1 MRITLVR
8 DDGKVNTMRTL
19 RIEQLVEQMKVET
32 KTQPVSKMREVL
44 PFMLPGDKND
54 YVQKVPKLI
63 PAAAFFRKGGITT
76 MSEYNGIVM
85 IQVNNLSGRMEAD
98 EVKERV
104 KELPQTYLAFTGS
117 SGKSVKVWVRFTY
130 PNDRLPTTSEEA
142 ELFHAHAYRLAVK
155 FYQPQLPY
163 DIELKVPSLEQYC
176 RLTFD
181 PHLYFN
187 PEAMP
192 IYMKQ
197 PAAMPGEVTYR
208 ERVQTET
215 SPLQRLAPGYEKCN
229 ALSVL
234 FEAAFARALDE
245 ETDYQPEGDKQSLL
259 INLAG
264 HCFRAGIPEEDTVRW
279 SRAHYRLPKDDTLV
293 RGTVRN
299 VYRTCEGFASKSSL
313 LPEQLFVMQM
323 DEFMK
328 RRYDFRFNQL
338 TSQVECRERNSFNFY
353 FHPVDKRLMASIA
366 MNAHYEGLKLWDK
379 DVVRYL
385 NSDHVPVYQPIE
397 EFLYDLPHW
406 DGKDHIGDLAKR
418 VPCDHP
424 HWAQLFR
431 RWFLSMIAHWRGMGK
446 NHANSTSPI
455 LIGPQAYRKSTFC
468 RLILPPCLQAYYTD
482 SIDFSR
488 KRDAELYLNRFLLIN
503 MDEFDQIGINQQ
515 SFLKHILQKPVVN
528 TRRPNASAVEELRR
542 YASFIGTSNH
552 KDLLTDTSG
561 SRRFIGVEVTGVID
575 VVRPID
581 YEQLYAQ
588 AMALLRS
595 NERYWFDEKEEAIMT
610 EANREFEQ
618 SPAIEQL
625 FQVYYRVA
633 EEEEEGEWLL
643 AADILQRIQKASKMK
658 ISSGQVNYFGRI
670 LQKLGVKSFIVNDQV
685 RDVKTLSG
693 GESFVAALAMALGMA
708 DMIQDSRGSV
718 HIDTMFIDEGFGALS
733 EETRNQAIAVLNE
746 LSGGK
751 RLVGIIS
758 HVSELKAQVG
768 TKLVVTRTDKGSHAH
783 WEMD

>member
-1 MRITLVR
+1 MRITQIR
-8 DDGKVNTMRTL
+8 DDGKVNTLRTL
-19 RIEQLVEQMKVET
+19 KIEQLVEQMKVET
-32 KTQPVSKMREVL
+32 KARLVSAMREVL
-44 PFMLPGDKND
+44 PYILPGDKND
-54 YVQKVPKLI
+54 YVQKVPKLL
-63 PAAAFFRKGGITT
+63 PAAAFIRKNGIMT

-85 IQVNNLSGRMEAD
+85 LQVNNLSGLMEAD
-98 EVKERV
+98 AVKERV

-117 SGKSVKVWVRFTY
+117 SGKSVKIWVRFTY
-130 PNDRLPTTSEEA
+130 PDDLLPVGREQA

-155 FYQPQLPY
+155 FYQPQLPF
-163 DIELKVPSLEQYC
+163 DIDLKEPSLEQYC
-176 RLTFD
+176 RLTYD
-181 PHLYFN
+181 PDLYFN

-197 PAAMPGEVTYR
+197 PMAMPTEMTYR
-208 ERVQTET
+208 EQVQTEA
-215 SPLQRLAPGYEKCN
+215 SPLQRLAPGYESHH

-245 ETDYQPEGDKQSLL
+245 QQDGYSLGDDIHSLL
-259 INLAG
+259 VCLAG

-279 SRAHYRLPKDDTLV
+279 TRAHYRLPEDDFLI
-293 RGTVRN
+293 RETVRN
-299 VYRTCEGFASKSSL
+299 VYRTSKGFADKSSL

-328 RRYDFRFNQL
+328 RRYEFRFNQL
-338 TSQVECRERNSFNFY
+338 TSQVECRQRNSFDFY
-353 FHPVDKRLMASIA
+353 FRPVDRRLMASIT
-366 MNAHYEGLKLWDK
+366 MNAQYEGLKLWDK

-385 NSDHVPVYQPIE
+385 NSDRVPLYQPVE
-397 EFLYDLPHW
+397 EFLYGLPHW

-418 VPCDHP
+418 VPCDNP

-431 RWFLSMIAHWRGMGK
+431 RWFLSMVAHWRGLSK

-455 LIGPQAYRKSTFC
+455 LVGPQAYRKSTFC

-515 SFLKHILQKPVVN
+515 SFVKHILQKPVVN

-561 SRRFIGVEVTGVID
+561 SRRYIGVEVTGVID

-588 AMALLRS
+588 AMAALYH
-595 NERYWFDEKEEAIMT
+595 NERYWFDEKEEAILT
-610 EANREFEQ
+610 EANQEFEQ

-625 FQVYYRVA
+625 FLVYYRVA
-633 EEEEEGEWLL
+633 EDEEEGEWLL
-643 AADILQRIQKASKMK
+643 AADLLQRIQKASKMK
-658 ISSGQVNYFGRI
+658 FSPGQVNYFGRI
-670 LQKLGVKSFIVNDQV
+670 LQRLGVQSY
-685 RDVKTLSG
+685 RKTRG
-693 GESFVAALAMALGMA
+693 VYYHVVA
-708 DMIQDSRGSV
+708 V
-718 HIDTMFIDEGFGALS
+718 
-733 EETRNQAIAVLNE
+733 
-746 LSGGK
+746 
-751 RLVGIIS
+751 
-758 HVSELKAQVG
+758 
-768 TKLVVTRTDKGSHAH
+768 
-783 WEMD
+783 

>member
-1 MRITLVR
+1 MRITQIR
-8 DDGKVNTMRTL
+8 DDGKVNTLRTL
-19 RIEQLVEQMKVET
+19 KIEQLVEQMKVET
-32 KTQPVSKMREVL
+32 KAQLVSAMREVL
-44 PFMLPGDKND
+44 PYILPGDKND
-54 YVQKVPKLI
+54 YVQKVPKLL
-63 PAAAFFRKGGITT
+63 PAAAFIRKNGIMT

-85 IQVNNLSGRMEAD
+85 LQVNNLSGLMEAD
-98 EVKERV
+98 AVKERV

-117 SGKSVKVWVRFTY
+117 SGKSVKIWVRFTY
-130 PNDRLPTTSEEA
+130 PDDLLTVGREQA

-155 FYQPQLPY
+155 FYQPQLPF
-163 DIELKVPSLEQYC
+163 DIDLKEPSLEQYC
-176 RLTFD
+176 RLTYD
-181 PHLYFN
+181 PDLYFN

-197 PAAMPGEVTYR
+197 PMAMPTEMTYR
-208 ERVQTET
+208 EQVQTEA
-215 SPLQRLAPGYEKCN
+215 SPLQRLAPGYESHH

-245 ETDYQPEGDKQSLL
+245 QQDGYSLGDDIHSLL
-259 INLAG
+259 VCLAG

-279 SRAHYRLPKDDTLV
+279 TRAHYRLPEDDFLI
-293 RGTVRN
+293 RETVRN
-299 VYRTCEGFASKSSL
+299 VYRTSKGFADKSSL

-328 RRYDFRFNQL
+328 RRYEFRFNQL
-338 TSQVECRERNSFNFY
+338 TSQVECRQRNSFDFY
-353 FHPVDKRLMASIA
+353 FRPVDRRLMASIT
-366 MNAHYEGLKLWDK
+366 MNAQYEGLKLWDK

-385 NSDHVPVYQPIE
+385 NSDRVPLYQPVE
-397 EFLYDLPHW
+397 EFLYGLPHW

-418 VPCDHP
+418 VPCDNP

-431 RWFLSMIAHWRGMGK
+431 RWFLSMVAHWRGLSK

-455 LIGPQAYRKSTFC
+455 LVGPQAYRKSTFC

-515 SFLKHILQKPVVN
+515 SFVKHILQKPVVN

-561 SRRFIGVEVTGVID
+561 SRRYIGVEVTGVID

-588 AMALLRS
+588 AMAALYH
-595 NERYWFDEKEEAIMT
+595 NERYWFDEKEEAILT
-610 EANREFEQ
+610 EANQEFEQ

-625 FQVYYRVA
+625 FLVYYRVA
-633 EEEEEGEWLL
+633 EDEEEGEWLL
-643 AADILQRIQKASKMK
+643 AADLLQRIQKASKMK
-658 ISSGQVNYFGRI
+658 FSPGQVNYFGRI
-670 LQKLGVKSFIVNDQV
+670 LQRLGVQSY
-685 RDVKTLSG
+685 RKTRG
-693 GESFVAALAMALGMA
+693 VYYHVVA
-708 DMIQDSRGSV
+708 V
-718 HIDTMFIDEGFGALS
+718 
-733 EETRNQAIAVLNE
+733 
-746 LSGGK
+746 
-751 RLVGIIS
+751 
-758 HVSELKAQVG
+758 
-768 TKLVVTRTDKGSHAH
+768 
-783 WEMD
+783 

>member
-1 MRITLVR
+1 MRITQIR
-8 DDGKVNTMRTL
+8 DDGKVNTLRTL
-19 RIEQLVEQMKVET
+19 KIEQLVELMKVET
-32 KTQPVSKMREVL
+32 KAQLVSGMREVL
-44 PFMLPGDKND
+44 PYILPGDKND
-54 YVQKVPKLI
+54 YVQKVPKLL
-63 PAAAFFRKGGITT
+63 PAAAFVRKNGIMT
-76 MSEYNGIVM
+76 MDEYNGVVM
-85 IQVNNLSGRMEAD
+85 IQVNNLSGLMEAD

-117 SGKSVKVWVRFTY
+117 SGKSVKIWVRFTY
-130 PNDRLPTTSEEA
+130 PNDLLPADREQA

-155 FYQPQLPY
+155 FYQPQLPF
-163 DIELKVPSLEQYC
+163 DIELKEPSLEQYC

-181 PHLYFN
+181 PDLYFN
-187 PEAMP
+187 PESMP

-197 PAAMPGEVTYR
+197 PMAMPGETTYR
-208 ERVQTET
+208 EQVQAEA
-215 SPLQRLAPGYEKCN
+215 SPMQRLAPGYDKHH

-245 ETDYQPEGDKQSLL
+245 QVSYSPGNDIHSLL
-259 INLAG
+259 VCLAG

-279 SRAHYRLPKDDTLV
+279 SRAHYRLPNDDLLI
-293 RGTVRN
+293 RETVKN
-299 VYRTCEGFASKSSL
+299 VYRTCEGFADKSSL

-328 RRYDFRFNQL
+328 RRYEFRFNQL
-338 TSQVECRERNSFNFY
+338 TSQVECRQRNSFDFY
-353 FHPVDKRLMASIA
+353 FRPVDRRLMASIT
-366 MNAHYEGLKLWDK
+366 MNAQYEGLKLWDK

-385 NSDHVPVYQPIE
+385 NSDRVPIYQPVE
-397 EFLYDLPHW
+397 EFLYGLPHW

-418 VPCDHP
+418 VPCSNP

-431 RWFLSMIAHWRGMGK
+431 RWFLSMVAHWRGLGK

-455 LIGPQAYRKSTFC
+455 LVGPQAYRKSTFC

-503 MDEFDQIGINQQ
+503 MDEFDQIGITQQ
-515 SFLKHILQKPVVN
+515 PFLKHILQKPVVN

-561 SRRFIGVEVTGVID
+561 SRRYLGVEVTGVID
-575 VVRPID
+575 VVCPVD

-588 AMALLRS
+588 AMAALYH
-595 NERYWFDEKEEAIMT
+595 NERYWFDEKEEAIMM
-610 EANREFEQ
+610 EANQEFEQ

-625 FQVYYRVA
+625 FLVYYRIA
-633 EEEEEGEWLL
+633 EDDEEGEWML

-658 ISSGQVNYFGRI
+658 FSPGQVNYFGRI
-670 LQKLGVKSFIVNDQV
+670 MRRLGVKSY
-685 RDVKTLSG
+685 RKTHG
-693 GESFVAALAMALGMA
+693 VYYHVVA
-708 DMIQDSRGSV
+708 
-718 HIDTMFIDEGFGALS
+718 
-733 EETRNQAIAVLNE
+733 
-746 LSGGK
+746 
-751 RLVGIIS
+751 
-758 HVSELKAQVG
+758 
-768 TKLVVTRTDKGSHAH
+768 VTQKD
-783 WEMD
+783 

>member
-1 MRITLVR
+1 MRITQIR
-8 DDGKVNTMRTL
+8 DDGKVNTLRTL
-19 RIEQLVEQMKVET
+19 KIEQLVEQMKVET
-32 KTQPVSKMREVL
+32 KAQLVSAMREVL
-44 PFMLPGDKND
+44 PYILPGDKND
-54 YVQKVPKLI
+54 YVQKVPKLL
-63 PAAAFFRKGGITT
+63 PAAAFIRKNGIMT

-85 IQVNNLSGRMEAD
+85 LQVNNLSGLMEAD
-98 EVKERV
+98 AVKERV

-117 SGKSVKVWVRFTY
+117 SGKSVKIWVRFTY
-130 PNDRLPTTSEEA
+130 PDDLLPVDREQA

-155 FYQPQLPY
+155 FYQPQLPF
-163 DIELKVPSLEQYC
+163 DIDLKEPSLEQYC
-176 RLTFD
+176 RLTYD
-181 PHLYFN
+181 PDLYFN

-197 PAAMPGEVTYR
+197 PMAMPTEMTYR
-208 ERVQTET
+208 EQVQTEA
-215 SPLQRLAPGYEKCN
+215 SPLQRLAPGYESHH

-245 ETDYQPEGDKQSLL
+245 QQDGYSLGDDIHSLL
-259 INLAG
+259 VCLAG

-279 SRAHYRLPKDDTLV
+279 TRAHYRLPEDDFLI
-293 RGTVRN
+293 RETVRN
-299 VYRTCEGFASKSSL
+299 VYRTSKGFADKSSL

-328 RRYDFRFNQL
+328 RCYEFRFNQL
-338 TSQVECRERNSFNFY
+338 TSQVECRQRNSFDFY
-353 FHPVDKRLMASIA
+353 FRPVDRRLMASIT
-366 MNAHYEGLKLWDK
+366 MNAQYEGLKLWDK

-385 NSDHVPVYQPIE
+385 NSDRVPLYQPVE
-397 EFLYDLPHW
+397 EFLYGLPHW

-418 VPCDHP
+418 VPCDNP

-431 RWFLSMIAHWRGMGK
+431 RWFLSMVAHWRGLSK

-455 LIGPQAYRKSTFC
+455 LVGPQAYRKSTFC

-515 SFLKHILQKPVVN
+515 SFVKHILQKPVVN

-561 SRRFIGVEVTGVID
+561 SRRYIGVEVTGVID

-588 AMALLRS
+588 AMAALYH
-595 NERYWFDEKEEAIMT
+595 NERYWFDEKEEAILT
-610 EANREFEQ
+610 EANQEFEQ

-625 FQVYYRVA
+625 FLVYYRVA
-633 EEEEEGEWLL
+633 EDEEEGEWLL
-643 AADILQRIQKASKMK
+643 AADLLQRIQKASKMK
-658 ISSGQVNYFGRI
+658 FSPGQVNYFGRI
-670 LQKLGVKSFIVNDQV
+670 LQRLGVQSY
-685 RDVKTLSG
+685 RKTRG
-693 GESFVAALAMALGMA
+693 VYYHVVA
-708 DMIQDSRGSV
+708 
-718 HIDTMFIDEGFGALS
+718 
-733 EETRNQAIAVLNE
+733 
-746 LSGGK
+746 
-751 RLVGIIS
+751 VG
-758 HVSELKAQVG
+758 
-768 TKLVVTRTDKGSHAH
+768 
-783 WEMD
+783 